1 MEHNAFCVNKT
12 CMVYE
17 LYLIT
22 LLILP
27 RKPNFGFSYERP
39 DVQTI
44 LTLEEGSAAPY
55 DK

>member
-1 MEHNAFCVNKT
+1 MKHNAFSVNKT

-17 LYLIT
+17 IYLIT

-27 RKPNFGFSYERP
+27 RKPNFGFSYERH

-44 LTLEEGSAAPY
+44 FTLEEGSAAPY
-55 DK
+55 DE